1 MTVSQDSDQ
10 VREHATLAT
19 LAETIAR
26 TGFAFVP
33 AAEMR
38 PLLDPGAALSDWDAF
53 AASWNDLQLDTY
65 LPDGHRYRRRRHA
78 TLSVHAADAVARVEP
93 HRPHYQSLDY
103 NPLVGG
109 IERWFEPIL
118 PEIVAGPTMQQI
130 LGFGCRLFDTLRGTL
145 RPGTGWLIEC
155 HQFRIE
161 ARRDAPGRPTPEG
174 VHRDGV
180 DYVLVMMVRRTN
192 IESGTTTVHD
202 LDGRLLGSF
211 TLTEA
216 FDAALVDDSRV
227 KHGVTPVVALDP
239 ERPAFRDVLVVT
251 FRARPPA

>member
-1 MTVSQDSDQ
+1 MTALQDSDP
-10 VREHATLAT
+10 
-19 LAETIAR
+19 AETIAR
-26 TGFAFVP
+26 TGFAFMP
-33 AAEMR
+33 AAAVR
-38 PLLDPGAALSDWDAF
+38 PMLGPAAALSDWDAF
-53 AASWNDLQLDTY
+53 AASWGDLQLDTY

-78 TLSVHAADAVARVEP
+78 TLTARAAEVVPRVEP

-109 IERWFEPIL
+109 IERWFEPIRA
-118 PEIVAGPTMQQI
+118 EIIAGPTMRSV
-130 LGFGCRLFDTLRGTL
+130 LAFGCRLFGAL
-145 RPGTGWLIEC
+145 RPDTDWLIEC

-161 ARRDAPGRPTPEG
+161 ARRDVPGRPTPEG

-216 FDAALVDDSRV
+216 FDTALVDDSRV
-227 KHGVTPVVALDP
+227 KHGVTPVVAVDP
-239 ERPAFRDVLVVT
+239 ERPAYRDVLVVT
-251 FRARPPA
+251 FRAQPRA